1 MVYVEW
7 LRVRGALKWT
17 AIILGIVVVFACVLR
32 IDALNWHHGLA
43 MHEMKFQYFVIVGA
57 VVAMIVATVLGA
69 PFARENDGHLEVA
82 FTKPV
87 DRTGLAL
94 RTIGVDVAGIVAA
107 FPLGVVFGIIAHT
120 IFYPPDITF
129 HFGDAIALVLG
140 ILAPLAWYAMLA
152 AATASLKRGYG
163 AILGIAWPVAALVA
177 GLGFVD
183 GRGDPMLTLL
193 HDTFWALSRVDPLAY
208 IHLATVAEGQTVLDP
223 AWLFQL
229 TMLAAL
235 ALGYGALAVV
245 QWRRVED

>member
-17 AIILGIVVVFACVLR
+17 AIVLGILLVFAFVGR
-32 IDALNWHHGLA
+32 FEAAALHHGLPI
-43 MHEMKFQYFVIVGA
+43 HEMKLEYYVIVGA
-57 VVAMIVATVLGA
+57 ILAMIVATVLGA

-87 DRTGLAL
+87 DRTVLAL
-94 RTIGVDVAGIVAA
+94 KTIGVDVAGIAA
-107 FPLGVVFGIIAHT
+107 VFPLGIVFAIIGHA
-120 IFYPPDITF
+120 ILYPMDITF
-129 HFGDAIALVLG
+129 HFDDVIAILLG
-140 ILAPLAWYAMLA
+140 IMAPLAWYAMLA

-177 GLGFVD
+177 GLGLVD

-193 HDTFWALSRVDPLAY
+193 HDTFWTLSRLDPLAY
-208 IHLATVAEGQTVLDP
+208 THFGSATAGHTLIDP

-229 TMLAAL
+229 TMLAVL